1 MLFLWPQRE
10 RTTFCRAS
18 VIKCKVHHPTQS
30 LHTSSNLPA
39 EGNDIEMLRRL
50 IGSNL
55 TGTFVCAQAVGKT
68 NEWSIGH
75 GRKAA
80 VLNMKKTKKKKK
92 KRLVYPHVLPTTR
105 ILLTVATS
113 HRDDCQ
119 SLFQH
124 SLCFSAVHKHPND
137 GYDSWIQSCR

>member
-1 MLFLWPQRE
+1 
-10 RTTFCRAS
+10 
-18 VIKCKVHHPTQS
+18 
-30 LHTSSNLPA
+30 
-39 EGNDIEMLRRL
+39 MLRRL
-50 IGSNL
+50 IDSNV
-55 TGTFVCAQAVGKT
+55 TETFVCAQAVGNT

-80 VLNMKKTKKKKK
+80 VLNMKKTKKKKT
-92 KRLVYPHVLPTTR
+92 RMVYPHVLPTTL
-105 ILLTVATS
+105 ILLKECSTVETS

-137 GYDSWIQSCR
+137 GYDSRVGS